1 MSSPANLVD
10 GITEDPHGPLK
21 IGSRL
26 RKYEI
31 LALIGRGGHASVYH
45 ARDTIFRRDVAI
57 KVIHRLGEVTEDMVL
72 RGQSEARFLSQ
83 MRHPNIVEVYD
94 ADVTD
99 GGLLYIVMELLVGRT
114 LFEVLREHRRLAV
127 EEALNIGVQ
136 IATAVEAAHQLGAI
150 HRDLKPENIFITAN
164 NVAKVLD
171 FGIAKFFNDVA
182 AKTTAKDAL
191 QGSVLYMSPEHVQS
205 KKVGPRT
212 DIYALGIVLY
222 RTLYGEHPV
231 LMELEN
237 PTPWAVAAWHMNQMP
252 KPLYEIA
259 PWVPRHVSKIVS
271 CAVAKDLRDRQE
283 SMAELSRQLQK
294 AWDRFL
300 ADAQGELKGK
310 CRELSRPMVPGEPS
324 LAHVLSDGPVP
335 RFQAFGGAST
345 SIRPPEEAI
354 PTTAAKRTIPGMGN
368 EASTPPRE
376 LPTAAIR
383 RPESGAPASVPTR
396 TVERT
401 ADSVRFARHYTPAKP
416 RTAAPARTPA
426 PAGTPAPATP
436 QLAPQ
441 RALSPRQV
449 APALVPAA
457 VPASVPPPSKPRKTQ
472 IPWATKANFW
482 LVGSAISGALVFG
495 AATKAYFVYRRHVV
509 PTAVP
514 GAIVEAKVV
523 ENNPAASLPSSA
535 PDTAATPSA
544 MAPPPQPSTV
554 AATAATS
561 PTREPTAKPTPTPLP
576 KRAAA
581 KAKNLD
587 PGDRFVR
594 GLEEELKRRE
604 AEAAKRVPSAPRRS
618 SAGDTH
624 FDKP

>member
-1 MSSPANLVD
+1 MSSPANLAS

-94 ADVTD
+94 ADITD

-127 EEALNIGVQ
+127 EETLNIGVQ

-150 HRDLKPENIFITAN
+150 HRDLKPENIFITAD

-222 RTLYGEHPV
+222 RILYGEHPV

-259 PWVPRHVSKIVS
+259 PWIPRHVSRIVS
-271 CAVAKDLRDRQE
+271 CAVAKDLRDRQG
-283 SMAELSRQLQK
+283 SMAELAGQLQK
-294 AWDRFL
+294 SWDRFI
-300 ADAQGELKGK
+300 AETQGELKGK
-310 CRELSRPMVPGEPS
+310 HRDLSRPMVPGEPS
-324 LAHVLSDGPVP
+324 LAHVLSSGAAP
-335 RFQAFGGAST
+335 RFQAFHSASA
-345 SIRPPEEAI
+345 SVRPPEEAI
-354 PTTAAKRTIPGMGN
+354 PTTAAKRTIPGMGS
-368 EASTPPRE
+368 EPPASPRD
-376 LPTAAIR
+376 LPTAAVR
-383 RPESGAPASVPTR
+383 RAESLASVPVPTR
-396 TVERT
+396 AVERA
-401 ADSVRFARHYTPAKP
+401 ADSVRFVRHHTPAMP
-416 RTAAPARTPA
+416 RTASPATSAATPAQGAPAIAPARAVATRVVVPTP
-426 PAGTPAPATP
+426 TSV
-436 QLAPQ
+436 
-441 RALSPRQV
+441 ALPV
-449 APALVPAA
+449 
-457 VPASVPPPSKPRKTQ
+457 SVPGHSQPRKAPST
-472 IPWATKANFW
+472 WDNKANLW
-482 LVGSAISGALVFG
+482 LIGSAISGALVFG
-495 AATKAYFVYRRHVV
+495 AATKAYFVYRRHDAATERPSAVV
-509 PTAVP
+509 A
-514 GAIVEAKVV
+514 ANA
-523 ENNPAASLPSSA
+523 PAEKLAEPLPSA
-535 PDTAATPSA
+535 PPDVATAPSA
-544 MAPPPQPSTV
+544 MAPPPEPST
-554 AATAATS
+554 APTSAPATS
-561 PTREPTAKPTPTPLP
+561 AQPKATPPPVQT
-576 KRAAA
+576 RAAA
-581 KAKNLD
+581 KAKTAA
-587 PGDRFVR
+587 PGDRYVKA
-594 GLEEELKRRE
+594 LEEDLKRRE
-604 AEAAKRVPSAPRRS
+604 AEAAKRAPSSPKRTS
-618 SAGDTH
+618 PELKTH
-624 FDKP
+624 FSTPQ